1 MAVKLEFISPSWN
14 DIFDMCV
21 EGAERIDQLGIKFDI
36 IIALS
41 RGGLVPGRLISDLLE
56 IRDII
61 VLDVEY
67 YFGIG
72 IKIDK
77 PKITELVRT
86 SITSKNVLLVDDVVD
101 SGESIKASS
110 EYLSSFKP
118 SVIKI
123 FTLNV
128 KPKRIINPDVFIKE
142 TSAWIIYPW
151 ELLECFKELEE
162 KGYNIN
168 EIAEETGLKKEA
180 LTKVKRLYEKRR
192 REAQTK

>member
-14 DIFDMCV
+14 DIFEMCV

-56 IRDII
+56 IRDVI
-61 VLDVEY
+61 VLDVKY

-72 IKIDK
+72 IKINK
-77 PKITELVRT
+77 PRITELVRT

-101 SGESIKASS
+101 SGESIKASA

-128 KPKRIINPDVFIKE
+128 KPKRIINPDIFIKE

-192 REAQTK
+192 RETQTK

>member
-56 IRDII
+56 IRDVI
-61 VLDVEY
+61 VLDVKY

-77 PKITELVRT
+77 PRITELVRT

-101 SGESIKASS
+101 SGESIKASA
-110 EYLSSFKP
+110 EYLSLFKP
-118 SVIKI
+118 SVMKI

-128 KPKRIINPDVFIKE
+128 KPKRIINPDIFIKE

>member
-1 MAVKLEFISPSWN
+1 MAARLEFISPSWD

-21 EGAERIDQLGIKFDI
+21 EGAERIDKLGLKFDI

-56 IRDII
+56 IRDVI
-61 VLDVEY
+61 VLDVKY

-77 PKITELVRT
+77 PRITELVRT
-86 SITSKNVLLVDDVVD
+86 SIISKNVLLVDDVVD
-101 SGESIKASS
+101 SGESIKASA

-118 SVIKI
+118 NTMKI

-142 TSAWIIYPW
+142 TNAWIIYPW

-162 KGYNIN
+162 KGYNVN
-168 EIAEETGLKKEA
+168 KIAEETGLKKEA

-192 REAQTK
+192 RETQTK

>member
-14 DIFDMCV
+14 DIFEMCV

-56 IRDII
+56 IRDVI
-61 VLDVEY
+61 VLDVKY

-77 PKITELVRT
+77 PRITELVRT

-101 SGESIKASS
+101 SGESIKASAD
-110 EYLSSFKP
+110 YLSSFKP

-128 KPKRIINPDVFIKE
+128 KPKRIINPDIFIKE

-192 REAQTK
+192 RETQTK

>member
-1 MAVKLEFISPSWN
+1 MVVRLEFISPSWD

-21 EGAERIDQLGIKFDI
+21 EGADRIDQLGINFDI

-41 RGGLVPGRLISDLLE
+41 RGGLVPGRLVSDLLE
-56 IRDII
+56 IRDVI
-61 VLDVEY
+61 VLDVKY

-72 IKIDK
+72 VKIDK

-101 SGESIKASS
+101 SGESIKAAS

-118 SVIKI
+118 KIMKI

-128 KPKRIINPDVFIKE
+128 KPKRIINPDIFIKE

-180 LTKVKRLYEKRR
+180 LGKVKRLYEKRR
-192 REAQTK
+192 KEAQKK

>member
-1 MAVKLEFISPSWN
+1 LDFISPSWK
-14 DIFDMCV
+14 DIFNMCV
-21 EGAERIDQLGIKFDI
+21 EGADRIDQLGVKFDI

-56 IRDII
+56 IRDVIL
-61 VLDVEY
+61 LDVKY

-77 PKITELVRT
+77 PRITELVRT

-101 SGESIKASS
+101 SGESIKSS
-110 EYLSSFKP
+110 VEYLSSFKP
-118 SVIKI
+118 SVMKI

-128 KPKRIINPDVFIKE
+128 KPKRIITPDIFIKE

-151 ELLECFKELEE
+151 ELLECFKELDE

-180 LTKVKRLYEKRR
+180 LAKVKRLYEKRR
-192 REAQTK
+192 SETQTK